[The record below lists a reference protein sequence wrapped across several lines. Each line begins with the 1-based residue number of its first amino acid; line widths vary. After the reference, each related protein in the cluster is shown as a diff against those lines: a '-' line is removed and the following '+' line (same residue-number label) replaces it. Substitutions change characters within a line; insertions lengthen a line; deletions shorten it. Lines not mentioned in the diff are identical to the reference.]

1 MYKNADEARKNN
13 VMVVDDLW
21 QVELMRDFILKKR
34 NSTFQITNLMFTE
47 GGQCLISLL
56 SMPVNR
62 QYPELH
68 IQEEAVVLT
77 TEGWS
82 RPVSRYCEELLNV
95 EVEGEESLA
104 NLYKE
109 IYKVGKGSETRF
121 AIADDKG
128 VYRNVVN
135 DEVIAKEDI
144 FTATG
149 DIKDNVIQYNKK
161 GYGALTC
168 TSGQLKRY
176 NITLVA
182 NNLPSF
188 DAAAVW
194 NKVTYG
200 CADILCDGSS
210 VKPKEIAQANTRLSA
225 FRAPS
230 CPIAKVKTFAVFM
243 GKMTFQMI
251 KGGKEYR
258 DGFGFLSSEFLAEGL
273 SSLEPDRY
281 YFAPWCCDGLAV
293 QCRPWLNKIMA
304 EVTRRAYINEVIS
317 HWLLQTV
324 ILERGKISAEDAAAF
339 ILGVK
344 SKGKKGKF
352 AGKVVVICDKTEDAW
367 AIDLFTDLNG
377 LKAPFDPNTESDLE
391 ALDVS
396 HTEHEI
402 EQGSRTSTQLLQTL
416 MIADPSATM
425 AFVERIADNWIA
437 QKEEQLTSDVGR
449 APSWM
454 DFQSKYDCQQMI
466 SSISPAFAHKH
477 YAPLWH
483 SVVDGMFKGYVTG
496 IGNLNI
502 PTKGSYFKIVP
513 DTAADFGVRILGV
526 NKNYEIEVVA
536 DVAEQNGIERFVG
549 VKYPKQGAFE
559 YLRARVIT
567 KAEYITR
574 VTAHPELTPV
584 QKKLISDHV
593 YHLSGGILMIPAI
606 ETIKNMLAGLDFD
619 GDGLSGFFDEELV
632 EIVWNIIPRA
642 VIIDENDVTVHD
654 AYDEALG

>member
-13 VMVVDDLW
+13 VMVIDDLW

-34 NSTFQITNLMFTE
+34 DPTFQVTNLMFTE

-109 IYKVGKGSETRF
+109 IYKIGKGNETRF
-121 AIADDKG
+121 AMEDDKG
-128 VYRNVVN
+128 IYRNVITQK
-135 DEVIAKEDI
+135 VIDKADI
-144 FTATG
+144 FTEEG
-149 DIKDNVIQYNKK
+149 DIREGVIQYNKK

-168 TSGQLKRY
+168 TNGQLKRY

-200 CADILCDGSS
+200 CSDILCDGSS

-230 CPIAKVKTFAVFM
+230 CPIAEVKTFAVFM

-273 SSLEPDRY
+273 SLLEPERY
-281 YFAPWCCDGLAV
+281 YFTPWCCDGLAI

-304 EVTRRAYINEVIS
+304 EVTRRSYINEVIS

-324 ILERGKISAEDAAAF
+324 ILERGKISAEDIDAF

-352 AGKVVVICDKTEDAW
+352 AGKVVIICDKTEDAW

-377 LKAPFDPNTESDLE
+377 LKAPFDPNTKSNLE
-391 ALDVS
+391 ALDIS
-396 HTEHEI
+396 HTEHDI
-402 EQGSRTSTQLLQTL
+402 EHGSRTSTQLLQTL
-416 MIADPSATM
+416 MVANPAATM
-425 AFVERIADNWIA
+425 AFVERIADEWINE
-437 QKEEQLTSDVGR
+437 KETQLTADVGR

-454 DFQSKYDCQQMI
+454 DFQCEYDCQQMI
-466 SSISPAFAHKH
+466 GRVSPAFAHKR

-483 SVVDGMFKGYVTG
+483 SLVDMTFKGYVTG
-496 IGNLNI
+496 ISNLNI
-502 PTKGSYFKIVP
+502 PTKGGYCKIVP

-526 NKNYEIEVVA
+526 NQDHEIEVVS
-536 DVAEQNGIERFVG
+536 DVAEHNNVAKFVG

-559 YLRARVIT
+559 YLRARVIS
-567 KAEYITR
+567 KAEYVTR
-574 VTAHPELTPV
+574 VTANPYLTPV

-619 GDGLSGFFDEELV
+619 GDGLSMFFDEELV
-632 EIVWNIIPRA
+632 EIVWEIIPRA
-642 VIIDENDVTVHD
+642 VIIDENDVTKHD